1 MKNLLQISFVIL
13 FVLLCNNILFSQ
25 TTEEKPVNVPITEE
39 KKAFPLDVTG
49 SMDVYYQ
56 YGFQRAIAPTAF
68 TTRQN
73 SFALGM
79 FNLAFSKTVG
89 KVGVVADLGFGPRMD
104 DFNYNYKGTT
114 ISTIKQLYVTYAP
127 TDKLTVTFGSF
138 ATHIGYELTEP
149 QKNMNYSMSYMFSYG
164 PYFHTGIKA
173 NYAFTKE
180 FSGMIGLFNDTDRK
194 FDVATKGKHV
204 GAQLAYVKDKISV
217 YLNYNGGKAD
227 TITDSQ
233 FDVVANYNAT
243 DKITIGANLTSKT
256 YAIGNSKNTTEKAAN
271 FQGAAVYA
279 KFGVADNT
287 SLAIRGEV
295 FQDPKGYLLNI
306 NDHTITALTLT
317 GNIKID
323 NLLIQP
329 ELRIDTSSKSGFKD
343 GDGKAIASLP
353 TVLLAATYS
362 F

>member
-1 MKNLLQISFVIL
+1 MKTLLQIFV
-13 FVLLCNNILFSQ
+13 VTLLVFLCHNIAVSQ
-25 TTEEKPVNVPITEE
+25 TTEEKVVVEQNTEE
-39 KKAFPLDVTG
+39 KKSFPLDVTG
-49 SMDVYYQ
+49 SVDTYYQ
-56 YGFQRAIAPTAF
+56 YGFQGVTAPTAF
-68 TTRQN
+68 ATRN
-73 SFALGM
+73 NVFALGM
-79 FNLAFSKTVG
+79 FNLTCTKTVG
-89 KVGVVADLGFGPRMD
+89 KVGVTADLGFGPRMD

-114 ISTIKQLYVTYAP
+114 ISTIKQLFVTYAP
-127 TDKLTVTFGSF
+127 TDKLTLTFGSF

-149 QKNMNYSMSYMFSYG
+149 QKNMNYSMAYMFSYG

-180 FSGMIGLFNDTDRK
+180 LSGMIGLFNDTDRK
-194 FDVATKGKHV
+194 FDAGKGKHV

-227 TITDSQ
+227 TITDHQ
-233 FDVVANYNAT
+233 ADLVANYNAT
-243 DKITIGANLTSKT
+243 DKITIGTNITTKT

-287 SLAIRGEV
+287 SLAIRGEI
-295 FQDPKGYLLNI
+295 FQDPKGYLLGI
-306 NDHTITALTLT
+306 NDQTITALTLT

-343 GDGKAIASLP
+343 GDGKATASLP